1 MGPAKRKTRGAK
13 VKNGNGRR
21 KCAVR
26 WCRYKVAKG
35 NYFLCLKH
43 FKHGHTEFPLS
54 IMDFDKEVYVN
65 IDEYEEEEKEEAKN
79 EQEPKPN
86 VVLKVDNVV
95 INLNKKKGG
104 D

>member
-1 MGPAKRKTRGAK
+1 METGVGNALYVGVDTR
-13 VKNGNGRR
+13 
-21 KCAVR
+21 
-26 WCRYKVAKG
+26 
-35 NYFLCLKH
+35 LLKATISSVLNTSNMDI
-43 FKHGHTEFPLS
+43 TEFPLS